1 VKGKV
6 VSINISDKKGIR
18 KKPAGEA
25 VIKTGMRVMIT
36 VAVLTLSDKGSEGKR
51 EDLSGP
57 LIRELLKSIDAE
69 VKYYEI
75 LPDEK
80 ELIKKKLVNYSKK
93 VDLILTTGGTGL
105 SPRDVT
111 PDATLEV
118 IDRQVPG
125 IAEAMRLEGL
135 KKTNRAMLSR
145 AVAGVRGKSLII
157 NLPGSP
163 KAVKENLAVIL
174 DALPHAIEK
183 IKGDP
188 SECAGFPTA

>member
-1 VKGKV
+1 
-6 VSINISDKKGIR
+6 
-18 KKPAGEA
+18 
-25 VIKTGMRVMIT
+25 MIT
-36 VAVLTLSDKGSEGKR
+36 VAVLTLSDKGSKGER

-57 LIRELLKSIDAE
+57 LIKEMLKSIDAE

-80 ELIKKKLVNYSKK
+80 DSIKEKIIKYSKE

-125 IAEAMRLEGL
+125 IAEAMRMEGL

-145 AVAGVRGKSLII
+145 AVAGVRGKTLVI

-174 DALPHAIEK
+174 DALSHAIEK

-188 SECAGFPTA
+188 SECAA